1 MERKRYPILPKEKGR
16 RLWSL
21 AWGSFGFRIYV
32 IAAGILS
39 LSAVLGGFD
48 VFQAIC
54 TGKTGAVI
62 LLIGLL
68 AGAAVAALLLAGAYF
83 LTRYGLIRYG
93 SPYAKMNYEVLELRE
108 DGIHLEYHDSQRRRT
123 ANVNIY
129 EVAYTAIHG
138 MQYDEETGILN
149 LDGEGTLE
157 TRLYGVSF
165 VANAAK
171 GTSRRST
178 GQFRFSLAIE
188 EPQQFLDLVYAHI
201 HQ

>member
-1 MERKRYPILPKEKGR
+1 MERKRYPVLPKEKGR

-32 IAAGILS
+32 IASGMVS

-48 VFQAIC
+48 TFQAIR
-54 TGKTGAVI
+54 TGKAGPAF
-62 LLIGLL
+62 LLISLL
-68 AGAAVAALLLAGAYF
+68 AGAAVTAALLAAAYF
-83 LTRYGLIRYG
+83 LIRCSLVRYG

-129 EVAYTAIHG
+129 EVAYTAIRG
-138 MQYDEETGILN
+138 MQYDAQTGILT
-149 LDGEGTLE
+149 LDGDGTLE
-157 TRLYGVSF
+157 TRLYGVNF
-165 VANAAK
+165 VADAEK
-171 GTSRRST
+171 SVSKRPV
-178 GQFRFSLAIE
+178 GQFRFILATE
-188 EPQQFLDLVYAHI
+188 DPQQFLDFVYAHI

>member
-32 IAAGILS
+32 IASGIVS

-48 VFQAIC
+48 TFQAIR
-54 TGKTGAVI
+54 TGKAGPAF
-62 LLIGLL
+62 LLISLL
-68 AGAAVAALLLAGAYF
+68 AGAAVTAALLAAAYF
-83 LTRYGLIRYG
+83 LIRCSLVRYG

-129 EVAYTAIHG
+129 EVAYTAIRG
-138 MQYDEETGILN
+138 MQYDAQTGILT
-149 LDGEGTLE
+149 LDGDGTLE
-157 TRLYGVSF
+157 TRLYGVNF
-165 VANAAK
+165 VADAEK
-171 GTSRRST
+171 SVSKRPV
-178 GQFRFSLAIE
+178 GQFQFILATE
-188 EPQQFLDLVYAHI
+188 NPQQFLDLVYAHI